1 MSSNINREIN
11 SLNPRQK
18 EAVLSTEGPLLVL
31 AGAGSGKT
39 RVITMRVAHL
49 ISRGVQAESILA
61 LTFTNKAAREMKE
74 RVSGMLGKKAES
86 RPVISTFHSLCLRI
100 LRKEIEHL
108 GYRKDFT
115 IYDTSDQLSL
125 MRNLMQ
131 DVKVEDKSFKVES
144 VMERISW
151 TKNGMTAPGE
161 MEESAEDDLGAIS
174 ESLHTRYQNAMKAFN
189 AVDFDDL
196 LLLTLKLFKDH
207 PDVLARYI
215 DKFDYIMV
223 DEYQDTNSVQYR
235 FIRMLAGEKMN
246 LCVVGDDDQS
256 IYGWRGADIGNILR
270 FEKDFKGAKVVRLE
284 QNYRSRGYILK
295 AANGVIKNNLGRMGK
310 TLWTERGLGPKI
322 RVIKSNNAESE
333 ADWVAERISLIKYEK
348 KRPYDAFAIIYRANL
363 LSRPFEEALR
373 KERIPYTVI
382 GGTSYF
388 ERREIKDLVAYLK
401 IIANP
406 KDDLSLLRIA
416 NTPRRG
422 LGATTLERLANFARD
437 SSTSLLDAF
446 KNAGRLPD
454 VKEKTASV
462 ARELALLIERSSDRF
477 AERGEMGQAMK
488 TLVRD
493 LGYKDYLF
501 EIFKTPDTAARK
513 VENVESFI
521 ETLAAYEIAEA
532 PADLPGFLETMAL
545 TDMDEN
551 KEEDSF
557 GVTLISLHSSKG
569 LEFPVVFLAGMEDG
583 ILPHKRSIYAEG
595 GLDEERRLCYVGIT
609 RAMEELYLTHTSHRV
624 KYGKEEPSEPSRFIE
639 EIPAEVIEEPD
650 SLVETCPVKKEENAK
665 DFFANIQAMLGD

>member
-1 MSSNINREIN
+1 MSSNITREIN
-11 SLNPRQK
+11 NLNPRQK
-18 EAVLSTEGPLLVL
+18 EAVLNTKGPLLVL

-49 ISRGVQAESILA
+49 ISKGVPAESILA
-61 LTFTNKAAREMKE
+61 LTFTNKAAREMKG
-74 RVSGMLGKKAES
+74 RVSAMLGKKAEG

-151 TKNGMTAPGE
+151 TKNGMTTPGE

-174 ESLHTRYQNAMKAFN
+174 QSLHGRYQNAMKAFN

-207 PDVLARYI
+207 PDVLERYVE
-215 DKFDYIMV
+215 KFDYIMV

-235 FIRMLAGEKMN
+235 FIRMLSGTKMN

-295 AANGVIKNNLGRMGK
+295 AANGVIKNNLSRMGK

-322 RVIKSNNAESE
+322 RVIKADNAESE
-333 ADWVAERISLIKYEK
+333 ADFVAERISLIKYEK
-348 KRPYDAFAIIYRANL
+348 KRPYDDFAIIYRANL

-422 LGATTLERLANFARD
+422 LGATTLERLANFAREK
-437 SSTSLLDAF
+437 STSLLYAF
-446 KNAGRLPD
+446 KNAGKLPD
-454 VKEKTASV
+454 VKEKTATV
-462 ARELALLIERSSDRF
+462 AKDLALLIERSSDRF
-477 AERGEMGQAMK
+477 ADSGKMGQAMK
-488 TLVRD
+488 DLVRD

-501 EIFKTPDTAARK
+501 EIFKTADTAARK

-521 ETLAAYEIAEA
+521 ETLSAYEIAEA

-545 TDMDEN
+545 TDMDES
-551 KEEDSF
+551 KDEDSF

-650 SLVETCPVKKEENAK
+650 SLIETCPVKKEENAK

>member
-49 ISRGVQAESILA
+49 ISRGVPADSILA
-61 LTFTNKAAREMKE
+61 LTFTNKAAKEMKG

-100 LRKEIEHL
+100 LRKEIERL
-108 GYRKDFT
+108 GYRKNFT

-125 MRNLMQ
+125 MRNLIQ

-161 MEESAEDDLGAIS
+161 MEESAHDDLGAIS

-235 FIRMLAGEKMN
+235 FVRMLAGAKMN

-295 AANGVIKNNLGRMGK
+295 AANGVIKNNLSRMGK

-322 RVIKSNNAESE
+322 RIIKADNAESE
-333 ADWVAERISLIKYEK
+333 ADFVAERIALIKYEK
-348 KRPYDAFAIIYRANL
+348 KRPYDDFAIIYRANL

-416 NTPRRG
+416 NTPKRG
-422 LGATTLERLANFARD
+422 LGAATLERLANLARER
-437 SSTSLLDAF
+437 STSLLHTFKDAH
-446 KNAGRLPD
+446 KLPD
-454 VKEKTASV
+454 IKEKAAAV
-462 ARELALLIERSSDRF
+462 ARELALLIERSGDRF
-477 AERGEMGQAMK
+477 TEKGKMGHALK
-488 TLVRD
+488 ELVRE
-493 LGYKDYLF
+493 LAYKDYLF

-521 ETLAAYEIAEA
+521 ETLSAYEVAEA

-545 TDMDEN
+545 TDMDER
-551 KEEDSF
+551 KDEDSF

-583 ILPHKRSIYAEG
+583 ILPHKRSIYSEG

-624 KYGKEEPSEPSRFIE
+624 KYGKMEPSEPSRFIA
-639 EIPAEVIEEPD
+639 EIPAEVIEEAD
-650 SLVETCPVKKEENAK
+650 SLIETCPFKKEENAK

>member
-1 MSSNINREIN
+1 MSSNINREID
-11 SLNPRQK
+11 SLNPRQR
-18 EAVLSTEGPLLVL
+18 EAVLNTKGPLLVL

-49 ISRGVQAESILA
+49 ISKGVPAESILA
-61 LTFTNKAAREMKE
+61 LTFTNKAAREMKG
-74 RVSGMLGKKAES
+74 RVSGMLGRKKEK

-151 TKNGMTAPGE
+151 TKNGVTAP
-161 MEESAEDDLGAIS
+161 SDTRDPKIDDLGAIS
-174 ESLHTRYQNAMKAFN
+174 QSLQVRYQNAMKAFN

-207 PDVLARYI
+207 PDVLDRYI
-215 DKFDYIMV
+215 EKFDYIMV

-235 FIRMLAGEKMN
+235 FIKMLAGAKMN

-270 FEKDFKGAKVVRLE
+270 FEKDFQGAKVVRLE

-295 AANGVIKNNLGRMGK
+295 AANGVIKNNSSRMGK

-322 RVIKSNNAESE
+322 RVIKTDTAENE
-333 ADWVAERISLIKYEK
+333 ADWVAERIALIKYEK
-348 KRPYDAFAIIYRANL
+348 KRSYDDFAIIYRANL

-406 KDDLSLLRIA
+406 KDNLSLIRIA
-416 NTPRRG
+416 NTPKRG
-422 LGATTLERLANFARD
+422 LGALTLERLANFANET
-437 SSTSLLDAF
+437 SVSLLEAF
-446 KNAGRLPD
+446 KNADKVPEL
-454 VKEKTASV
+454 KEKTAAV
-462 ARELALLIERSSDRF
+462 ASDLALLIEKSRDHF
-477 AERGEMGQAMK
+477 AERGKMGQAMK
-488 TLVRD
+488 D
-493 LGYKDYLF
+493 LLLNIGYKDYLF
-501 EIFKTPDTAARK
+501 ELFKTPDVAARK
-513 VENVESFI
+513 VENVDSFT
-521 ETLAAYEIAEA
+521 ETLSGYEISEA

-545 TDMDEN
+545 TDMDES
-551 KEEDSF
+551 KDDDRF

-583 ILPHKRSIYAEG
+583 ILPHKKSIYSEG

-609 RAMEELYLTHTSHRV
+609 RAMEDLYITHTSHRI

-639 EIPAEVIEEPD
+639 EIPKEVIEEPD
-650 SLVETCPVKKEENAK
+650 KLVETCPKKKEENAK

>member
-1 MSSNINREIN
+1 MSSNITSEIS
-11 SLNPRQK
+11 SLNPRQR
-18 EAVLSTEGPLLVL
+18 EAVLNTEGPLLVL

-49 ISRGVQAESILA
+49 ISKGVPASSILA
-61 LTFTNKAAREMKE
+61 LTFTNKAAKEMKG
-74 RVSGMLGKKAES
+74 RVSDMLGRKKES

-131 DVKVEDKSFKVES
+131 DVKVVDKSFKVES
-144 VMERISW
+144 VMEKISQ
-151 TKNGMTAPGE
+151 TKNGVTAPGD
-161 MEESAEDDLGAIS
+161 MEESETDDLGAIS
-174 ESLHTRYQNAMKAFN
+174 QSLQVRYQNAMKAFN

-207 PDVLARYI
+207 PDVLGRYI

-235 FIRMLAGEKMN
+235 LIKMLAGAKMN
-246 LCVVGDDDQS
+246 ICVVGDDDQS

-270 FEKDFKGAKVVRLE
+270 FEKDFKGANIIRLE

-295 AANGVIKNNLGRMGK
+295 AANGVIKNNSNRMGK

-322 RVIKSNNAESE
+322 RVIKADSAENE
-333 ADWVAERISLIKYEK
+333 ADWVAERIALIKYEK
-348 KRPYDAFAIIYRANL
+348 KRSYDDFAIIYRANL
-363 LSRPFEEALR
+363 LSRPFEEAFR

-406 KDDLSLLRIA
+406 KDNLSLIRIA
-416 NTPRRG
+416 NIPRRG
-422 LGATTLERLANFARD
+422 LGSMTLERLANFA
-437 SSTSLLDAF
+437 SETSISLLEAF
-446 KNAGRLPD
+446 KNAHKLPAI
-454 VKEKTASV
+454 KEKTAAV
-462 ARELALLIERSSDRF
+462 ARDLALLIEKSRDHF
-477 AERGEMGQAMK
+477 AERGKMGEAMK
-488 TLVRD
+488 DLLRD
-493 LGYKDYLF
+493 IGYKDYLF
-501 EIFKTPDTAARK
+501 ELFKTPDVAASK
-513 VENVESFI
+513 VENVDSFT
-521 ETLAAYEIAEA
+521 ETLSGYEISEA

-545 TDMDEN
+545 TDMDES
-551 KEEDSF
+551 KDDDRF

-569 LEFPVVFLAGMEDG
+569 LEFPIVFLAGMEDG
-583 ILPHKRSIYAEG
+583 ILPHKKSIYSEG

-609 RAMEELYLTHTSHRV
+609 RAMEELFITHTKHRV
-624 KYGKEEPSEPSRFIE
+624 KYGKEEPSEPSRFIA
-639 EIPAEVIEEPD
+639 EIPKEVIEEPD
-650 SLVETCPVKKEENAK
+650 SLIETCPVKKEANAK
-665 DFFANIQAMLGD
+665 NFFANIQAMLGD